1 MARRALKIGQNFRLL
16 TQGVSLALSLV
27 IALGFAAPAV
37 PQTTDTVAPGL
48 ELKPYVPSSASA
60 EASSASEAPKPRPK
74 LKPRTTVTPPNP
86 AAPVRTTPANPDA
99 PIGYVT
105 TVPGIAP
112 VKPAPMVV
120 TPSLSPHAGQVSGTV
135 SASTPI
141 SPDDIETFTDSVVRT
156 LMQRDHVLGATV
168 AIVQGNTPLLI
179 KGYGYDR
186 LSPMRHV
193 DPNTSLF
200 RIGSVTKTFTW
211 IVARQEIEAGRIKMD
226 APFGEYLPN
235 DIYARDPRYKDITL
249 RNLMDHTSGYED
261 TSLGHL
267 FQLNGSRL
275 SGPDSYFHLHKPR
288 RVREPGQFSSYSN
301 YGAGLAA
308 RALQQTAHARD
319 VPTLMESRIFQ
330 PLGMEHTTLREPYEI
345 GATNLEALPAPL
357 SPQLT
362 RDLSDGFIWDGA
374 TYEPQ
379 PFDHA
384 IPLSGALGGSS
395 TAQDM
400 ARLMAMMLGNGQN
413 DGIQLFNAASADAF
427 RQPLMKMPE
436 GYNGWASGLMVRESP
451 AGFTTYGHGGATL
464 WFNSNMIL
472 VPEMNLGIFISTN
485 TQTGSALAASFPNL
499 LLDHLS
505 GDLVRPPLMPQ
516 PSMAYERNKAY
527 YDAIKGH
534 YVSSRRAYGGLE
546 GAITR
551 LLNTVSVT
559 VDADGRL
566 ILNTQNGL
574 SAFVPASAPGFFTQ
588 QDSEDGGPAQQTG
601 GLHFLFNADGTHV
614 SALETAT
621 NEARYERV
629 SWIHNPGMVTVL
641 TAFMMVSC
649 IFVWLSLAKGPAR
662 HEHPSEEQGRATL
675 ISAGLSI
682 LWLASIF
689 VFHHWRSQLADDP
702 GALFTK
708 WPSGQVRLASTLAFI
723 AALGTLYQ
731 FATYYFVYNERGRH
745 GDGWP
750 MWQKAAH
757 GALLLFWGFYIIVL
771 TVWGAL
777 EPWSW

>member
-37 PQTTDTVAPGL
+37 PQTTDAAAPVS

-74 LKPRTTVTPPNP
+74 LKPRTTVIPPNP

-105 TVPGIAP
+105 TVPGALPAKP
-112 VKPAPMVV
+112 VPMVV
-120 TPSLSPHAGQVSGTV
+120 TPSLSPRPLAV

-211 IVARQEIEAGRIKMD
+211 IVARQEIEAGRVKLD
-226 APFGEYLPN
+226 APFGEYLPS

-267 FQLNGSRL
+267 FQLNGARL

-288 RVREPGQFSSYSN
+288 RVREPGQFASYSN

-330 PLGMEHTTLREPYEI
+330 PLGMEHTTLREPYTI
-345 GATNLEALPAPL
+345 GAVNLEALPAPL

-413 DGIQLFNAASADAF
+413 DGIQLFNPASADAF

-516 PSMAYERNKAY
+516 PSMAYERHKAY
-527 YDAIKGH
+527 YGAIEGQ

-574 SAFVPASAPGFFTQ
+574 SAFVPASAPGFFNQ

-601 GLHFLFNADGTHV
+601 SLHFLFNGDGTHV
-614 SALETAT
+614 SAFETAT

-629 SWIHNPGMVTVL
+629 SWIHNPDMVTLL

-708 WPSGQVRLASTLAFI
+708 WPSGQVRLASTLAFV

-750 MWQKAAH
+750 MWQKVAH

-771 TVWGAL
+771 TAWGAL